1 MDIALKSA
9 SKLAEALRSREIG
22 ARELLEHYLKRVD
35 RFNGDL
41 NAIVVRDFER
51 ARIRA
56 DEADSALSKGEPRGP
71 LHGLPMTV
79 KESFNVEGLP
89 TTRGIPSLKNSLA
102 RRNALA
108 IDRLEDA
115 GAVIFGK
122 TNVPLYLAEWQ
133 TFNEIYGTTS
143 NPWDLGRT
151 PSGSSGG
158 AAAAIASGMSALEIG
173 SDMAGSIRVPA
184 HYCGIYGH
192 RPTWDVCS
200 HRGHELWE
208 NVAPMDLSTIGP
220 LARSSSDLE
229 LAFNVLSGPDDIDAV
244 GWKLDLPRT
253 TKTKLSEYRVAVVYD
268 NANAP
273 VESAIKNEI
282 HRLVEFLARQGATV
296 AEACPDIDPAEAAR
310 TFLRLRRAA
319 GTSGM
324 SQERFDRALDVT
336 RETTT
341 ESNPNIEFSRADT
354 MYYRDWHVANE
365 ARHRMRGKW
374 FEFFRDWDVL
384 ICPPLGTVA
393 TRHDHSERW
402 QQRITVNGKEMYQ
415 VDQMF
420 WVGYSG
426 VAYLPATVAPL
437 ALSPEGL
444 PIGVQIV
451 APQYGDYSSIKFA
464 SLLERDYRAFV
475 PPPGYE

>member
-1 MDIALKSA
+1 MDMSLNSA
-9 SKLAEALRSREIG
+9 SSLAQAIQSKEIG

-35 RFNGDL
+35 RFDGKL

-51 ARIRA
+51 ARKRA
-56 DEADSALSKGEPRGP
+56 DEADHALSKGESWGP

-79 KESFNVEGLP
+79 KESFNIEGLP
-89 TTRGIPSLKNSLA
+89 TTRGIPSLKNSIA
-102 RRNALA
+102 KKNALGV
-108 IDRLEDA
+108 DRLQGA

-133 TFNEIYGTTS
+133 TFNEIYGTTC
-143 NPWDLGRT
+143 NPWDLQRT

-158 AAAAIASGMSALEIG
+158 AAAAIASGMSALEVG

-200 HRGHELWE
+200 QRGHELWE

-220 LARSSSDLE
+220 LARSAADLE
-229 LAFNVLSGPDDIDAV
+229 LAFGILSGPDELDAV
-244 GWKLDLPRT
+244 GWKLDLPRPS
-253 TKTKLSEYRVAVVYD
+253 KKKLADFRIAVVYD
-268 NANAP
+268 DANAP
-273 VESAIKNEI
+273 VENAIKNEI
-282 HRLVEFLARQGATV
+282 HRLAEFLARQGAKV
-296 AEACPDIDPAEAAR
+296 VEARPEIDSAEAAR

-324 SQERFDRALDVT
+324 SQERFDRA
-336 RETTT
+336 REVVHGAKAET
-341 ESNPNIEFSRADT
+341 NPNIEFSRADT
-354 MYYRDWHVANE
+354 MYYRDWHAANE
-365 ARHRMRGKW
+365 ARHRMRRKW

-402 QQRITVNGKEMYQ
+402 QQKITVNGKEMYQ

-426 VAYLPATVAPL
+426 VAALPSTIAPL
-437 ALSPEGL
+437 AMSSEGL

-451 APQYGDYSSIKFA
+451 APQYGDYTSIQFA
-464 SLLERDYRAFV
+464 ALLEREYHAFV

>member
-1 MDIALKSA
+1 MDMSLNSA
-9 SKLAEALRSREIG
+9 SSLAQAIQSKEIG

-35 RFNGDL
+35 RFDGEL

-51 ARIRA
+51 ARKRA
-56 DEADSALSKGEPRGP
+56 DEADHALSKGESWGP

-79 KESFNVEGLP
+79 KESFNIEGLP
-89 TTRGIPSLKNSLA
+89 TTRGIPSLKNSIA
-102 RRNALA
+102 KKNALA
-108 IDRLEDA
+108 VDRLQGA

-133 TFNEIYGTTS
+133 TFNEIYGTTC
-143 NPWDLGRT
+143 NPWDLQRT

-158 AAAAIASGMSALEIG
+158 AAAAIASGMSALEVG

-200 HRGHELWE
+200 QRGHELWE

-220 LARSSSDLE
+220 LARSAADLE
-229 LAFNVLSGPDDIDAV
+229 LAFGILSGPDELDAV
-244 GWKLDLPRT
+244 GWKLDLPRPS
-253 TKTKLSEYRVAVVYD
+253 KKKLADFRIAVVYD
-268 NANAP
+268 DANAP
-273 VESAIKNEI
+273 VENAIKNEI
-282 HRLVEFLARQGATV
+282 HRLTEFLALQGAKV
-296 AEACPDIDPAEAAR
+296 VEARPEIDSAEAAR

-324 SQERFDRALDVT
+324 SQERFDHA
-336 RETTT
+336 REVVRGAKAET
-341 ESNPNIEFSRADT
+341 NPNIEFSRADT
-354 MYYRDWHVANE
+354 MYYRDWHAANE
-365 ARHRMRGKW
+365 ARHRMRRKW

-393 TRHDHSERW
+393 TRHDHRERW
-402 QQRITVNGKEMYQ
+402 QQKITVNGKEMYQ
-415 VDQMF
+415 VEQMF

-426 VAYLPATVAPL
+426 VAALPSTIAPL
-437 ALSPEGL
+437 AMSSEGL

-451 APQYGDYSSIKFA
+451 AAQYGDYTSIQFA
-464 SLLERDYRAFV
+464 ALLEREYHAFV